1 MPTDSD
7 EWKSITNC
15 RRIVVKIGTK
25 SLLLDDKSFD
35 YKVIASLVQDIKE
48 LMKNRGKEVV
58 LVSSGAVSA
67 GMKKLGMEH
76 RPRDLVMQQVAA
88 SVGNP
93 LLINEYTRMF
103 DDVPVAQ
110 ILLTQNDL
118 SNRKSYVHFSNT
130 MERLLK
136 EKIVPI
142 VNENDVIS
150 IDELIDT
157 KSGESDKDYNFSD
170 NDVLSALVAASISAD
185 LLVVLSDVDGLYTK
199 HPNAKDA
206 KFIDRVDEINA
217 DIWKLG
223 HEGGKVG
230 RGGMATKL
238 KAAEISSKSGI
249 WMIIAHA
256 KRTSL
261 MKLINEGG
269 KCTVFKPE
277 IKMPDKKLWMIFAA
291 NVSGKITLDD
301 GAIKALHEGA
311 SLLLPGI
318 KDCSGT
324 FHKDDVIEFW
334 DEKQAKL
341 IGKGITNHSSQE
353 ISRYLEL
360 YKQDPR
366 SYKAQNIGEIIHRD
380 KFTLIM

>member
-1 MPTDSD
+1 MVF
-7 EWKSITNC
+7 ENWNQVKNC
-15 RRIVVKIGTK
+15 NRIVVKIGTK
-25 SLLLDDKSFD
+25 SLLLDDRSFD

-48 LMKNRGKEVV
+48 LMKDQGKEVV
-58 LVSSGAVSA
+58 LISSGAVSA
-67 GMKKLGMEH
+67 GMRKLGMAH

-118 SNRKSYVHFSNT
+118 SNRISYVHFSNT
-130 MERLLK
+130 MEKLLK

-170 NDVLSALVAASISAD
+170 NDVLSAIVAASIGAD
-185 LLVVLSDVDGLYTK
+185 LLVILSDVDGLYTK

-206 KFIDRVDEINA
+206 EFIERVDELND
-217 DIWKLG
+217 DIWRLG
-223 HEGGKVG
+223 YEGSKSG

-256 KRTSL
+256 KRVSL
-261 MKLINEGG
+261 AKLINDGD

-277 IKMPDKKLWMIFAA
+277 IKMPDKKVWMVFAA
-291 NVSGKITLDD
+291 NVSGRVTVDD
-301 GAIKALHEGA
+301 GAIKALHQGA

-318 KDCSGT
+318 KECTGT

-334 DEKQAKL
+334 DEKQERL
-341 IGKGITNHSSQE
+341 IGKGITNYSSQE
-353 ISRYLEL
+353 IAGYLEL
-360 YKQDPR
+360 YARNPGTFKER
-366 SYKAQNIGEIIHRD
+366 NIAEIIHRD
-380 KFTLIM
+380 KFTLMR